1 MWKNHKYGEELTKE
15 YLEQLGI
22 VGMAGDGSTILK
34 IHKKTGKLLFL
45 KTKGKNSSGY
55 YIVQMYDPELRNL
68 TPLKERNTSTGCF
81 VLPLHRI
88 VYAWFY
94 GKANAGMVIDHIDG
108 NKANNL
114 FTNLREITPQEN
126 LTKGTNKNTKLIKC
140 NLDKPLSYYEERLAE
155 YERLYE
161 EAKLN
166 KDAKEAHKQRANVA
180 TYRGKIR
187 YYKKMK
193 EEVE

>member
-1 MWKNHKYGEELTKE
+1 MWKNHEYSEELTKK

-22 VGMAGDGSTILK
+22 VGMTGDGSTILK

-45 KTKGKNSSGY
+45 QTKGRNSSGY
-55 YIVQMYDPELRNL
+55 LIVQMYDPDLRKL

-94 GKANAGMVIDHIDG
+94 GKASAGMVIDHIDN
-108 NKANNL
+108 NKDNNL

-126 LTKGTNKNTKLIKC
+126 LTRDTSKNTKLVKC
-140 NLDKPLSYYEERLAE
+140 RLDKPLSYYEEKLAA

-161 EAKLN
+161 DAKLN
-166 KDAKEAHKQRANVA
+166 KDANEAHKQRANIA
-180 TYRGKIR
+180 NCRARIR

-193 EEVE
+193 GEVE

>member
-1 MWKNHKYGEELTKE
+1 MWKNHEYSEELTKE

-22 VGMAGDGSTILK
+22 VGMTGDGSTILK

-45 KTKGKNSSGY
+45 QTKGRNSSGY
-55 YIVQMYDPELRNL
+55 LIVQMYDPDLRKL

-94 GKANAGMVIDHIDG
+94 GKASAGMVIDHIDN
-108 NKANNL
+108 NKDNNL

-126 LTKGTNKNTKLIKC
+126 LTRDTSKNTKLVKC
-140 NLDKPLSYYEERLAE
+140 RLDKPLSYYEEKLAA

-161 EAKLN
+161 DAKLN
-166 KDAKEAHKQRANVA
+166 KDANEAHKQRANIA
-180 TYRGKIR
+180 NCRARIR

-193 EEVE
+193 GEVE